1 MPPTLARRSCNDSTT
16 GYEVVLSRTI
26 FAVFAV
32 LALVLG
38 WYVVSLNNL
47 DDQIGNVDTNI
58 LALTG
63 RVAAIE
69 PRVEHLESDVAELKA
84 RLSRIE
90 PSLARIEAA
99 LLGERSPAADGQQ

>member
-1 MPPTLARRSCNDSTT
+1 MASGSRCGGPDSAT
-16 GYEVVLSRTI
+16 GYEVVLIRYI
-26 FAVFAV
+26 FGVFVV
-32 LALVLG
+32 LGLVLG
-38 WYVVSLNNL
+38 WYAVSLNNL

-63 RVAAIE
+63 RVTAIE
-69 PRVEHLESDVAELKA
+69 SRIEHLESDVTELKV

-99 LLGERSPAADGQQ
+99 LLGERTPTTDGQQ